1 MPFRQR
7 ANTGP
12 ARITVGIARMVP
24 NSRVLPIS
32 AWKMVAI
39 AVGPGCGGRKPWVT
53 ESAAAIGTPTYSSG
67 MLAAAAMVNTSG
79 SISTKP
85 TS

>member
-1 MPFRQR
+1 M
-7 ANTGP
+7 ASS
-12 ARITVGIARMVP
+12 VP
-24 NSRVLPIS
+24 YSRVLPIS

-53 ESAAAIGTPTYSSG
+53 DSAAAIGTPTYSSG
-67 MLAAAAMVNTSG
+67 TRADAAILKTSG
-79 SISTKP
+79 SSSTKP